1 MPSSARRWSKIRF
14 CFLET
19 QICDG
24 PLLFTIHWL
33 GMCFFLHSLSLY
45 KYIYIY
51 IWPPLLISLINHR
64 NPGSTF
70 WGVFLRCPLFWG
82 WSLFKINQSV
92 LPFGCDVN
100 KKKCHN
106 IRFRFGWTLHQNCH
120 FINLKNCQFI
130 RMVYWNCHFIRR
142 GIIYIYIYLINRRY
156 PGSGSI
162 FF

>member
-1 MPSSARRWSKIRF
+1 MVCHLRQGDDPKFDFASLKLRYVMGLCCLPFIGWV
-14 CFLET
+14 CV
-19 QICDG
+19 
-24 PLLFTIHWL
+24 
-33 GMCFFLHSLSLY
+33 FFLHSLSLY

-51 IWPPLLISLINHR
+51 IYMTPLLISLINHR

-142 GIIYIYIYLINRRY
+142 GIIYIYIYI
-156 PGSGSI
+156 
-162 FF
+162 